1 MPLSMRQRSELLHR
15 FAPEDV
21 SYVIETSG
29 IKEGVR
35 SRLYSAVLRAGLRG
49 MVVDEDLRRH
59 FRRAPYRDPLNRVL
73 YAMVK
78 TLLPGFLL
86 SQDKMTM
93 AASVESRVPLL
104 DHRVVEF
111 AAQCPPEM
119 KIRGGEGKFLFKRA
133 TTDLLPESVLTRRK
147 MGFCAPEREWFR
159 GELGE
164 VAAGLITERE
174 SACST
179 YFDVDYIR
187 RKLARHRYI
196 DYSYFLWSL
205 FAFELWHRTFL
216 RGPGDSGLVRF

>member
-1 MPLSMRQRSELLHR
+1 MPSDVLLAPVPGADHR
-15 FAPEDV
+15 EIAG
-21 SYVIETSG
+21 VILDIVQAG
-29 IKEGVR
+29 AGRVK
-35 SRLYSAVLRAGLRG
+35 RAIY
-49 MVVDEDLRRH
+49 
-59 FRRAPYRDPLNRVL
+59 P
-73 YAMVK
+73 
-78 TLLPGFLL
+78 PGFRWSERMKPIVGTDFCMHAHVGFLVRGRIHM
-86 SQDKMTM
+86 QYADGC
-93 AASVESRVPLL
+93 
-104 DHRVVEF
+104 VVEF